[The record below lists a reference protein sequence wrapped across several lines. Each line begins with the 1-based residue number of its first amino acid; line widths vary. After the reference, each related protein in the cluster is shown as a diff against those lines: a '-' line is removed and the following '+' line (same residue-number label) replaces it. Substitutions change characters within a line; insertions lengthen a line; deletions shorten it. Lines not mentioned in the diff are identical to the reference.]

1 MSDFRV
7 KARPQP
13 IHQGFVYLL
22 RLHLLIAMLQQI
34 NRQSSGVI
42 PKNIAFILQSQVIDV
57 NYIDDEREM

>member
-1 MSDFRV
+1 V